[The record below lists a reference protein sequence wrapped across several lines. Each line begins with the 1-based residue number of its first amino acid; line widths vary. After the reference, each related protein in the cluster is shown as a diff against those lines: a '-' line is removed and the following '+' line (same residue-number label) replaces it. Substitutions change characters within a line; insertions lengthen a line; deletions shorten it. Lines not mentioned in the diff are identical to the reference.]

1 MLCVLVVSTVTVLF
15 FGRCL
20 VSRHWQHL
28 QPLLLQ
34 QIQQQSLGHCH
45 LHRAM
50 MASSQV
56 PRTTE
61 MWRGFTGS
69 KWSKGIKIWPYLTF
83 YLLLP
88 AASVFPG
95 CVITCKKNPL
105 KTTAPSMLEHHAP
118 FSFWNW
124 KPQGLLMIIW
134 NICTLVRPPQKSSR
148 QTMFAMYNKH

>member
-1 MLCVLVVSTVTVLF
+1 MLCLLVVSTVTVLF

-69 KWSKGIKIWPYLTF
+69 KWSKGIKIWPYLAF

-95 CVITCKKNPL
+95 CVITCKKKSSQNNCTKHAGAPCTFFVLKL
-105 KTTAPSMLEHHAP
+105 KTSRP
-118 FSFWNW
+118 FDDHLKYLYTCKAASKEQSPNHV
-124 KPQGLLMIIW
+124 
-134 NICTLVRPPQKSSR
+134 CYV
-148 QTMFAMYNKH
+148 